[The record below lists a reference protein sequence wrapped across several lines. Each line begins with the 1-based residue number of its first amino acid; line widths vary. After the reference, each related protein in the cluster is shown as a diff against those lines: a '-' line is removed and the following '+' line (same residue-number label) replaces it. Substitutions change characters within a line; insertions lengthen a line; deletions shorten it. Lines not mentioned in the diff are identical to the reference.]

1 MLAQPKAS
9 KSEVV
14 GEVPDGDS
22 HRLKIKIHALPADGE
37 ANEELLRFLK
47 KSLRPIKPSSVSLIR
62 GEQSRQK
69 DVLVSGVTSDELE
82 AWYKGVL
89 ES

>member
-47 KSLRPIKPSSVSLIR
+47 KLLRPIKPSSVSLIR

-69 DVLVSGVTSDELE
+69 DVLVGGVTC
-82 AWYKGVL
+82 AAL
-89 ES
+89 ESCLQALIDP